1 MTSSSQDTLAP
12 CVVVAGPAHSGKST
26 FLHQLDQ
33 ALQTHGSRPE
43 VYIVKGSPDAT
54 GRWLYHMPPEQR
66 SALERQLKGVWTPEA
81 VEMICLWILSARRHL
96 GLVLVDLGGKLGP
109 LNPMILGCCTHYIL
123 LARKLETEE
132 QEQQEGMS
140 AWDCACSGAGLVPV
154 ARIRSLWKDGQA
166 GVTQNESSQP
176 LEATYRAD
184 AAVPGDTTNDAVIAA
199 VVERLLK
206 LRLERTVAAYLNL
219 RLERDWET
227 GDLVDLAGLLPQLQ
241 QQARQDGRVRLG
253 GRAPIWAYAAAVH
266 RALDVNP
273 KAVIEVFEPKLPS
286 GFVRIP
292 DAFSSQT
299 NSASSWDDWLE
310 VCLRNSPWGPKL
322 ELKTITPERMLPL
335 SATFLLGAVPLPEF
349 ERPERIFVSGAVP
362 IWLHLAYSRRLRQ
375 WGVKEIGH
383 WDGRLQQPV
392 FIYREGA
399 GKAGAAG
406 LAAG

>member
-1 MTSSSQDTLAP
+1 MPEGDEEYLAP
-12 CVVVAGPAHSGKST
+12 CVVVAGPARSGKST

-33 ALQTHGSRPE
+33 ALQTHQSGLE

-66 SALERQLKGVWTPEA
+66 SSLERQLKGVWTPEA

-96 GLVLVDLGGKLGP
+96 ELVLVDLGGKLGP
-109 LNPMILGCCTHYIL
+109 LNPMIVGCCTHYIL

-132 QEQQEGMS
+132 QEQQEGMP
-140 AWDCACSGAGLVPV
+140 AWDRACSGAGLIPL
-154 ARIRSLWKDGQA
+154 ARIRSLWKDGKA

-184 AAVPGDTTNDAVIAA
+184 AAVPGNKTNDAVIAA

-206 LRLERTVAAYLNL
+206 LRLQRRVAACLNL
-219 RLERDWET
+219 RLRRDWGTE
-227 GDLVDLAGLLPQLQ
+227 DLVNLAGLLPQLQ
-241 QQARQDGRVRLG
+241 KQAEDGRVRLG
-253 GRAPIWAYAAAVH
+253 GRAPIWAYAAAMH

-273 KAVIEVFEPKLPS
+273 GAVIEVFEPKLPS

-299 NSASSWDDWLE
+299 QFPSIWNDWLE
-310 VCLRNSPWGPKL
+310 VCLCTSGWGPKL
-322 ELKTITPERMLPL
+322 ELKTITPERMLPI
-335 SATFLLGAVPLPEF
+335 SAAFLLGAVPLPEF
-349 ERPERIFVSGAVP
+349 ERPESIFVSGAVP
-362 IWLHLAYSRRLRQ
+362 IWLHLAYSRRLLRL
-375 WGVKEIGH
+375 GVKQIGH

-392 FIYREGA
+392 FVHREGA